1 MSGVNHITTIDGIP
15 VYSDPHMDRTQ
26 FIVTYKS
33 AELFNPGYVFVPTD
47 VWNEGMK
54 TAVGAPIEKDEVD
67 RILKMKR
74 DRKLS
79 DVKGIICNCPKED
92 IDKIIQSLYKNFK

>member
-1 MSGVNHITTIDGIP
+1 MSGVKHIKTIEGIP
-15 VYSDPHMDRTQ
+15 VYSDPYMEKGK
-26 FIVTYKS
+26 FMVLYKG
-33 AELFNPGYVFVPTD
+33 ADVIEPGNVFVPID
-47 VWNEGMK
+47 IWNEGMK

-79 DVKGIICNCPKED
+79 DVKGIICNYSEED
-92 IDKIIQSLYKNFK
+92 IDEIIQSLYKYFI